1 MPHLAAVKLTIASG
15 VATVALAFGC
25 SSTTQVK
32 GSGKSD
38 SGGGDGGTAG
48 MGGAGN
54 SGGDAGA
61 TGAMGAGAAGGAGG
75 SAGAGG
81 GGAGGGGAGGAGAS
95 GGSGGTGAGRG
106 GASGSGAGGAG
117 AAGAS
122 GTNGAS
128 GSAAVAGT
136 GGVAGVGGASGQNGC
151 GVVTCAGANGCCTGS
166 AVFVLDTPQQNY
178 RDRSDLVTRFS
189 ATATGA
195 VAEFRF
201 DAIGQRGNIGFDLNR
216 ATNVVS
222 LFVDASYSGA
232 ADYPY
237 IGLETGGGARG
248 CAYALV
254 GTEADLSYPFFCWGT
269 PAFAL
274 SETTR
279 VNVRVDSN
287 AAGPATLS
295 ISAVDVN

>member
-1 MPHLAAVKLTIASG
+1 MRNHAVLKLMIASG
-15 VATVALAFGC
+15 VAAVALAIGC

-32 GSGKSD
+32 GSKSG
-38 SGGGDGGTAG
+38 SGGDDGGTAG

-54 SGGDAGA
+54 SGGDGGA
-61 TGAMGAGAAGGAGG
+61 AGAMGAGAAGGAGG

-81 GGAGGGGAGGAGAS
+81 AGAGGGGAAGAGAS

-106 GASGSGAGGAG
+106 GASGSGAAGVGGAG

-122 GTNGAS
+122 GTG

-151 GVVTCAGANGCCTGS
+151 GVVTCAGANGCCTGT

-178 RDRSDLVTRFS
+178 RDRSELVTRFS
-189 ATATGA
+189 ATSTGA

-201 DAIGQRGNIGFDLNR
+201 DAISQRGNIGFDLNR
-216 ATNVVS
+216 AINVVS

-254 GTEADLSYPFFCWGT
+254 GTEADLSYPLFCWGT

-295 ISAVDVN
+295 ISAVEVN

>member
-1 MPHLAAVKLTIASG
+1 MPNAAALKLTIASG
-15 VATVALAFGC
+15 VAAAALAFGC

-38 SGGGDGGTAG
+38 SGDDGGTAG
-48 MGGAGN
+48 VGGAGN
-54 SGGDAGA
+54 AGGDGGA
-61 TGAMGAGAAGGAGG
+61 AGAMGAGAAGGAGG

-81 GGAGGGGAGGAGAS
+81 AGGGGAAGAGAS

-106 GASGSGAGGAG
+106 GASGSGAAGVGGAG

-122 GTNGAS
+122 GTG

-151 GVVTCAGANGCCTGS
+151 GVVTCAGANGCCTGT

-178 RDRSDLVTRFS
+178 RDRSELVTRFS
-189 ATATGA
+189 ATSTGA

-201 DAIGQRGNIGFDLNR
+201 DAISQRGNIGFDLNR
-216 ATNVVS
+216 AINVVS

-237 IGLETGGGARG
+237 IGLETGGGVRG

-254 GTEADLSYPFFCWGT
+254 GTEADLSYPLFCWGT

-295 ISAVDVN
+295 ISAVEVN